1 MKRPKTEE
9 TRWYE
14 EHLRPH
20 ESMIRAWLNS
30 RYGEQID
37 VDDVIQEALMRV
49 FKARK
54 KREVNAPKAF
64 FFATARNI
72 AVDVTRKRSKVTA
85 VGDFSESEMLELLDD
100 GVSIE
105 ETVARNHELELLT
118 QAIQSLPERC
128 RGVFTLSKVYGMT
141 YNEITKEMGI
151 SFNTVAAHISVG
163 LSKCTK
169 FMHRYG
175 RDK

>member
-1 MKRPKTEE
+1 MNRSKAEE
-9 TRWYE
+9 TSWYE

-20 ESMIRAWLNS
+20 ESMIRAWIGS
-30 RYGEQID
+30 RYGDQVD
-37 VDDVIQEALMRV
+37 VDDVIQGALLRV
-49 FKARK
+49 FETRSS
-54 KREVNAPKAF
+54 REVKAPKAF
-64 FFATARNI
+64 FFATARNLAI
-72 AVDVTRKRSKVTA
+72 DMIRKRSKVVA
-85 VGDFSESEMLELLDD
+85 RDDFTESDMRELFDED
-100 GVSIE
+100 ESIE

-151 SFNTVAAHISVG
+151 SFNTVAAHISAG